1 MVRKSKLGVA
11 AALSAML
18 LLQGCTGGRGV
29 EMASGAATHTA
40 AANDD
45 VATCEAESDAP
56 EECAEHAEI
65 ERELRAAK
73 ATTPKRF
80 VVR

>member
-1 MVRKSKLGVA
+1 MMVRKSKLGAA

-18 LLQGCTGGRGV
+18 LLQGCTGRPLI
-29 EMASGAATHTA
+29 EMASTPA

-45 VATCEAESDAP
+45 VSKCEAESDAP

-65 ERELRAAK
+65 EAELK
-73 ATTPKRF
+73 ALKGKQQPRY
-80 VVR
+80 VAR

>member
-1 MVRKSKLGVA
+1 MMVRKSKLGAA

-18 LLQGCTGGRGV
+18 LLQGCSGGRGV
-29 EMASGAATHTA
+29 EMVSSSRA

-45 VATCEAESDAP
+45 VAKCEAESDAP

-65 ERELRAAK
+65 QQELMASKAAK
-73 ATTPKRF
+73 QPRYVAR
-80 VVR
+80 